1 MTNEIEGIDNE
12 VKKRTEQMINEQKII
27 KTEIKA
33 LQEFRGQLCDQLKA
47 EKSCDKAFLIS
58 NTIRGIV
65 KSERELSFKL
75 MKP

>member
-1 MTNEIEGIDNE
+1 MNEEI
-12 VKKRTEQMINEQKII
+12 KII

-47 EKSCDKAFLIS
+47 EKSCDKAYLIS

-75 MKP
+75 MK

>member
-1 MTNEIEGIDNE
+1 MEEIE
-12 VKKRTEQMINEQKII
+12 II

-33 LQEFRGQLCDQLKA
+33 LQEFRGQLCDQLKD
-47 EKSCDKAFLIS
+47 EKSCDKAWLIN

-75 MKP
+75 MK

>member
-1 MTNEIEGIDNE
+1 MEEIE
-12 VKKRTEQMINEQKII
+12 II

-33 LQEFRGQLCDQLKA
+33 LQEFRSQLCDQLKD
-47 EKSCDKAFLIS
+47 EKSCDKAWLIN

-75 MKP
+75 MK

>member
-1 MTNEIEGIDNE
+1 MNEEI
-12 VKKRTEQMINEQKII
+12 KII

-33 LQEFRGQLCDQLKA
+33 LQEFRGQLCDQLKF
-47 EKSCDKAFLIS
+47 EKSCDKAYLIS

-75 MKP
+75 MK

>member
-1 MTNEIEGIDNE
+1 MTEIEI
-12 VKKRTEQMINEQKII
+12 V

-33 LQEFRGQLCDQLKA
+33 LQEFRGQLCDQLKN
-47 EKSCDKAFLIS
+47 EKSVDKAWLIN

-75 MKP
+75 IK

>member
-1 MTNEIEGIDNE
+1 MEEIEI
-12 VKKRTEQMINEQKII
+12 V

-47 EKSCDKAFLIS
+47 EKNENKAVLIL
-58 NTIRGIV
+58 NVIRGIV

-75 MKP
+75 MK

>member
-1 MTNEIEGIDNE
+1 MEEIEI
-12 VKKRTEQMINEQKII
+12 V

-47 EKSCDKAFLIS
+47 EKNENKAVLIL
-58 NTIRGIV
+58 NVIRKIV

-75 MKP
+75 MK

>member
-1 MTNEIEGIDNE
+1 MTEIE
-12 VKKRTEQMINEQKII
+12 II

-33 LQEFRGQLCDQLKA
+33 LYEFRGQLCDQLKM
-47 EKSCDKAFLIS
+47 EKSCDKAYLIS

-75 MKP
+75 MK

>member
-1 MTNEIEGIDNE
+1 MNDEI
-12 VKKRTEQMINEQKII
+12 KII

-33 LQEFRGQLCDQLKA
+33 LQEFRGQLCDQLKL
-47 EKSCDKAFLIS
+47 EKSVDKAWLIN

-75 MKP
+75 IK

>member
-1 MTNEIEGIDNE
+1 MEEIEI
-12 VKKRTEQMINEQKII
+12 V

-47 EKSCDKAFLIS
+47 EKSVDKAWLIN

-75 MKP
+75 MK